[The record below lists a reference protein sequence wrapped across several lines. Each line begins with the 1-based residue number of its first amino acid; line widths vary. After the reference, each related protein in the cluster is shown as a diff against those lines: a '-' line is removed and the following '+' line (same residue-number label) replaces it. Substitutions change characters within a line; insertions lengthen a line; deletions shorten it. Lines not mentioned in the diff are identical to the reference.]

1 MEFFVT
7 CAAGFEPLLADE
19 LRALRVPQVRP
30 LRGQVGFG
38 GGVADAYR
46 VCLWSRLASRVV
58 AVLARIGARDAD
70 ELYAGVYGIAWEDQ
84 LPVGASVAVGAH
96 GTNAALR
103 NTQFTALRTKDAIAD
118 RIADR
123 AGRRLATDPAHP
135 DLRIVVRLSRERA
148 VIGVDLAGDPLFH
161 RGVTVPLRPD
171 YAAAMLAAGGW
182 HRLCREGTPAL
193 VALGDGAPVLLAEA
207 AAQATDSA
215 PGLLRPRWGF
225 ERWGLHD
232 EAAWSDLLAEADDRA
247 EAGQAV
253 AERAL
258 LIDVSQPGADLPD
271 LHDAR
276 TLVACDLSWLHADD
290 AAREA
295 AELGRAREALAAVDP
310 ASSLVTLARTGL
322 AGIDAGKPS
331 FDAQVFIGGDEGTL
345 RAYGLSPS
353 AEAEDSDAAGA
364 AAADSPASASGPNA
378 VASDAAPSGIA
389 SASIAGSTV
398 ALKDGR
404 QVPVLLAQ
412 SDQFARR
419 LEKVWRLR
427 RKWARREDMGCFRVY
442 DADLPDYAVAVDYF
456 RPSELLDERAYGGT
470 GGGPW
475 ATVAEYAAPKDVDPA
490 LARRRLLDALAI
502 SAPVL
507 GVTPDNVSLRVRTR
521 AKGGSQYADRIE
533 QKKDARSARGGRD
546 SSPNRTAGRDRS
558 SSRPGADA
566 HLALPRGA
574 HLIDEGGLTFEVN
587 FSAGLD
593 YGLFLDTRDVRA
605 RIREMAKATAGS
617 KRFLNLFAYTGSAT
631 VYAADGGAKHTTT
644 VDLSRPYLDWA
655 RRNMER
661 NGFSGDAHEYVQADV
676 LAWVTEQRH
685 TANRWDLIYLDPPTF
700 SNSSRMR
707 AASFDIQRDHAEL
720 LIGVSRLLTRAGT
733 CVFCCNLRD
742 FKPDEAALAKAGVA
756 LEDITA
762 QTIPEDFARN
772 QKVHHCYLVRRV

>member
-1 MEFFVT
+1 MEFFAT

-30 LRGQVGFG
+30 LRGQVGFAG
-38 GGVADAYR
+38 EVADAYR

-58 AVLARIGARDAD
+58 AVLSRAGARDAD
-70 ELYAGVYGIAWEDQ
+70 GLYAGAYGIAWEDL
-84 LPVGASVAVGAH
+84 LPAGTTVAVDAH

-103 NTQFTALRTKDAIAD
+103 NTQFTALRAKDAIAD

-123 AGRRLATDPAHP
+123 AGRRLATDPARP
-135 DLRIVVRLSRERA
+135 DLRIVVRISRERA
-148 VIGVDLAGDPLFH
+148 VIGVDLAGEPLFH
-161 RGVTVPLRPD
+161 RGATVPLRPD
-171 YAAAMLAAGGW
+171 YAAAMLAAGRW
-182 HRLCREGTPAL
+182 HRFCREDAPAL

-207 AAQATDSA
+207 SAQATDSA
-215 PGLLRPRWGF
+215 PGLLRQRWGF

-232 EAAWSDLLAEADDRA
+232 EAAWSDLLAEADNRA
-247 EAGQAV
+247 EAGQA
-253 AERAL
+253 RGDTAL
-258 LIDVSQPGADLPD
+258 LTDASQPDAELPD
-271 LHDAR
+271 LRDASA
-276 TLVACDLSWLHADD
+276 LVACDLSWLHADD

-295 AELGRAREALAAVDP
+295 AELGRAREALAAVGP
-310 ASSLVTLARTGL
+310 TSSLVTLARAGL
-322 AGIDAGKPS
+322 AGIDAGSPS
-331 FDAQVFIGGDEGTL
+331 FEAQVFIGGDEGLL
-345 RAYGLSPS
+345 RAYSLSPS
-353 AEAEDSDAAGA
+353 AEMASGDTAGDAETTDAADKPSAVAPTTPLNATLPGA
-364 AAADSPASASGPNA
+364 A
-378 VASDAAPSGIA
+378 V
-389 SASIAGSTV
+389 T
-398 ALKDGR
+398 LKDGR
-404 QVPVLLAQ
+404 EVPVLLAQ
-412 SDQFARR
+412 SEQFARR